1 MLWEL
6 KVEPAPL
13 NQVPKFT
20 SAAVAGSIAKKLP
33 SATTPKAPVS
43 RLPTREP
50 LLAIG
55 TPTGR

>member
-1 MLWEL
+1 M
-6 KVEPAPL
+6 KPAPL

-20 SAAVAGSIAKKLP
+20 SAAVAGSIPKKLP
-33 SATTPKAPVS
+33 SATTPSAPVS

-55 TPTGR
+55 APIGR